1 MQSFFKKQSVIFT
14 TGSVIF
20 MKRSFLF
27 IIPVLFL
34 AALVLPL
41 TGFSAQ
47 GQGVSREIRIA
58 DGTGDWGYPNPFG
71 HYLRGPG
78 YVRMSWV
85 FDTLIWKDQKG
96 FIPALAESWSYDPAS
111 LTFTFHLNPRA
122 KWHDGKP
129 VTADDVVFTVGY
141 YRKHPYRFIKTGSIG
156 VATKKDAHTVQ
167 IKLAKPYAPFLS
179 DIGGTMPILPKHIW
193 ETIANPET
201 IRETKAF
208 VGSGPYLFRDFDK
221 TRGTYLFE
229 AFADYYGGRPKV
241 ERLIYVRSGKPL
253 ISLTTGEA
261 DLANIQP
268 EMEKPLAEKGMKV
281 IADERGWLK
290 KLLIN
295 HRRAPL
301 NDKRFRQALAYLID
315 QKEIIAQGHRG
326 FATPASYGLLSVDH
340 AMYNPA
346 TPTYAPN
353 PQKAAALLESVGL
366 KKGGDGFFMKD
377 GKKLTVSL
385 LASNIAAAGESVA
398 DRDGEIIK
406 RQLERGGIAV
416 DLVNM
421 EQATTDARIKKWDFD
436 LAVSGH
442 GAMTGDPVILNETIS
457 SVYGGGS
464 VISARYDEDVEL
476 NRLLEKSLAEMDQDK
491 REKIVHQIQQRYAED
506 LPAIPLYY
514 PQSKAAYNPRK
525 GIDWFYTKG
534 GIGKGVP
541 IPQNKMSLVK

>member
-1 MQSFFKKQSVIFT
+1 MFI
-14 TGSVIF
+14 
-20 MKRSFLF
+20 KRSLLF
-27 IIPVLFL
+27 IIPVVLS
-34 AALVLPL
+34 AAAPLPPA
-41 TGFSAQ
+41 GMAAQ
-47 GQGVSREIRIA
+47 NAGRPNEIRIA

-71 HYLRGPG
+71 HYPRGPG

-96 FIPALAESWSYDPAS
+96 FIPALADEWSYDPQS
-111 LTFTFHLNPRA
+111 MTFAFKLNPRA
-122 KWHDGKP
+122 RWHDGKP
-129 VTADDVVFTVGY
+129 VTADDVVFTIGY
-141 YRKHPYRFIKTGSIG
+141 YQKHPYRFIKTGSIG
-156 VATKKDAHTVQ
+156 VATKKDAHTVL
-167 IKLAKPYAPFLS
+167 IKLSRPYAPFLA
-179 DIGGTMPILPKHIW
+179 DIGGTMPILPKHVW
-193 ETIANPET
+193 ETVTNPET
-201 IRETKAF
+201 YRDPKAF

-241 ERLIYVRSGKPL
+241 ERLIYVRSGKPM
-253 ISLTTGEA
+253 ISLVSGEV
-261 DLANIQP
+261 DLANIQS

-281 IADERGWLK
+281 ISDERGWVK

-295 HRRAPL
+295 HRKDPL
-301 NDKRFRQALAYLID
+301 NDKRFRQALAYLIS
-315 QKEIIAQGHRG
+315 QKEIIEQGHRG
-326 FATPASYGLLSVDH
+326 FASPASYGLLSVDH

-346 TPTYAPN
+346 VPTYLPN
-353 PQKAAALLESVGL
+353 PQKAAALLESLGF

-385 LASNIAAAGESVA
+385 LASNITAAGESVA

-406 RQLERGGIAV
+406 RQLEKGGIAV
-416 DLVNM
+416 ELVAM
-421 EQATTDARIKKWDFD
+421 EQTTTDVRIMNWDFD

-457 SVYGGGS
+457 SAYGGGS

-476 NRLLEKSLAEMDQDK
+476 NRLLEKSLVEMDQTK
-491 REKIVHQIQQRYAED
+491 RKTIVHQIQQRYAED

-514 PQSKAAYNPRK
+514 PQGKAAYNPRK

-541 IPQNKMSLVK
+541 IPQNKMALIK

>member
-1 MQSFFKKQSVIFT
+1 MQSFFKKRSVFIV
-14 TGSVIF
+14 TGF
-20 MKRSFLF
+20 
-27 IIPVLFL
+27 FL
-34 AALVLPL
+34 AAALLST

-47 GQGVSREIRIA
+47 NAAGVREIRIA
-58 DGTGDWGYPNPFG
+58 DGTGDWGYPNPFA
-71 HYLRGPG
+71 HYPRGPG

-85 FDTLIWKDQKG
+85 FDTLIWKDRKG
-96 FIPALAESWSYDPAS
+96 SIPALAESWNYDPQS
-111 LTFTFHLNPRA
+111 QTFTFHLNPRA

-129 VTADDVVFTVGY
+129 VTADDVVFTIGY
-141 YRKHPYRFIKTGSIG
+141 YKKHPYRFIKTDSIG
-156 VATKKDAHTVQ
+156 VAAKKDAHTVQ

-193 ETIANPET
+193 ETVANPET
-201 IRETKAF
+201 TRDPKAF

-241 ERLIYVRSGKPL
+241 ERLIYVRSGKPM

-268 EMEKPLAEKGMKV
+268 EMERSLAEKGMKV
-281 IADERGWLK
+281 ISDERGWVK

-295 HRRAPL
+295 HRKAPL
-301 NDKRFRQALAYLID
+301 NDKRLRQALAYLIN

-340 AMYNPA
+340 AMYNPD

-353 PQKAAALLESVGL
+353 PQKASVLLESLGF

-377 GKKLTVSL
+377 EKKLSLSL
-385 LASNIAAAGESVA
+385 LASNITAAGESVA

-406 RQLERGGIAV
+406 RQLEKGGIAV
-416 DLVNM
+416 ELVNL
-421 EQATTDARIKKWDFD
+421 EQTTTDDRIKKWDFD

-442 GAMTGDPVILNETIS
+442 GAMTGDPVILNEMIS
-457 SVYGGGS
+457 SAWGGS
-464 VISARYDEDVEL
+464 SVTSARYDEDVEL
-476 NRLLEKSLAEMDQDK
+476 NRLLEKSLAEMDQTK
-491 REKIVHQIQQRYAED
+491 REKIVYQIQTRYAED

-514 PQSKAAYNPRK
+514 PEGKAAYNPRR

-541 IPQNKMSLVK
+541 IPQNKMVLIR